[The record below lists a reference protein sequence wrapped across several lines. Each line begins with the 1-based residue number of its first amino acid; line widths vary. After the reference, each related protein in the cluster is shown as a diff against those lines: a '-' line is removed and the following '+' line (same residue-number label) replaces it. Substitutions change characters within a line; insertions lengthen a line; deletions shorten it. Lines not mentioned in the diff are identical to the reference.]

1 MEKGM
6 DKEFVTYQQAVELK
20 ELGFNEDCMA
30 RWAIDYP
37 LKDFDTGAIVQRINK
52 ITIPH
57 PIVSESDVD
66 LENKLSKD
74 RQYYALAP
82 FKQQVF
88 RWFREK
94 YGWIGGIRQLS
105 SSGSSMIIGEFR
117 KDDDNNFILFRDI
130 YEEVENACIDELI
143 EIAKQQN

>member
-30 RWAIDYP
+30 MWAIDYP
-37 LKDFDTGAIVQRINK
+37 LKDFDTKQIVQRINK

-57 PIVSESDVD
+57 PIVSVFEVN

-74 RQYYALAP
+74 GEHYALAP
-82 FKQQVF
+82 LKQQVF

-94 YGWIGGIRQLS
+94 YELLGYIDSSTEPYGIEYS
-105 SSGSSMIIGEFR
+105 YNI
-117 KDDDNNFILFRDI
+117 NILKL
-130 YEEVENACIDELI
+130 YY
-143 EIAKQQN
+143 